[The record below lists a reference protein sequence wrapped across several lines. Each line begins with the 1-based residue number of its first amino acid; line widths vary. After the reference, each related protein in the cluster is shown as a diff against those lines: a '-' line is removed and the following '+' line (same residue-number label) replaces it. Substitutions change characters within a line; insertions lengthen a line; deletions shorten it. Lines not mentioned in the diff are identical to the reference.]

1 MKNKLKMLFAY
12 FRAFKDKN
20 IFTHLTLDRDYIEDW
35 GETFTINDK
44 RATPAGSITKI
55 IEDLIK
61 LYYDEFYR
69 YNDYDVDEYWYLE
82 IHIKP
87 FENKLIFTSECKV
100 EKKTRNKKQY
110 DFKDLNQES
119 KDFIN
124 KIYEENE
131 GLTKFEIEFTGRWDD
146 GEIDLVY
153 FDNRRHYFD
162 DDDGFWGLVVDLMH
176 KAEGGPYW
184 NEGPGASGDLVVW
197 DSVMFLDYIK
207 FDEEYEDTGM
217 RIEVTPDN
225 VKEE

>member
-44 RATPAGSITKI
+44 RVTPAGSITKI

-61 LYYDEFYR
+61 LYYDGFYR

>member
-12 FRAFKDKN
+12 FRVFKDKN
-20 IFTHLTLDRDYIEDW
+20 IFTHLALDRDYIEDW
-35 GETFTINDK
+35 DEKFQVNGKYIK
-44 RATPAGSITKI
+44 PVGSVIKI
-55 IEDLIK
+55 IEELIQ
-61 LYYDEFYR
+61 LYYDDFYR
-69 YNDYDVDEYWYLE
+69 YNDYSVDEYWYLE
-82 IHIKP
+82 IHIHP

-100 EKKTRNKKQY
+100 EKAKRNKKRY
-110 DFKDLNQES
+110 DFKDLRQEN

-146 GEIDLVY
+146 GEIDSVY
-153 FDNRRHYFD
+153 FDGRRYDFD

-184 NEGPGASGDLVVW
+184 NEGPGAEGDLLVW
-197 DSVMFLDYIK
+197 DSVMFLDYTK
-207 FDEEYEDTGM
+207 YDEEYEDTGM

>member
-1 MKNKLKMLFAY
+1 MKNKLRMLFAY
-12 FRAFKDKN
+12 FRALKDKN
-20 IFTHLTLDRDYIEDW
+20 VFTHLTLDRSHIEDW
-35 GETFTINDK
+35 GETFDINGK
-44 RATPAGSITKI
+44 RVKPVGSVIKI
-55 IEDLIK
+55 IKELIK
-61 LYYDEFYR
+61 LYNDEFYR
-69 YNDYDVDEYWYLE
+69 YNDYDVDEYWLLE

>member
-44 RATPAGSITKI
+44 RVTPAGSITKI